1 MTVNDWRH
9 HAACLDH
16 DPELFFP
23 VGDTGQAHLQAED
36 AKQICRTCPVI
47 EQCAQ
52 WAIDNRMENGVWGGL
67 DETQL
72 RNIRR
77 HRTPVTRRTPAR
89 CGTRPG
95 YKRHLREHTPI
106 CQPCADANRAYG
118 NQRAQREK
126 TAKAGLEA
134 AA

>member
-1 MTVNDWRH
+1 MNTRDWRH
-9 HAACLDH
+9 LAACLDH

-23 VGDTGQAHLQAED
+23 VGDSDPARLQAED
-36 AKQICRTCPVI
+36 AKRICHTCPVI

-52 WAIDNRMENGVWGGL
+52 WAVESRMESGVWGGL

-77 HRTPVTRRTPAR
+77 HRTPSRRTPVR

-95 YKRHLREHTPI
+95 YKRHHREGTPV
-106 CQPCADANRAYG
+106 CEPCNDANRAYA
-118 NQRAQREK
+118 NQRLNNLK
-126 TAKAGLEA
+126 EA
-134 AA
+134 A

>member
-1 MTVNDWRH
+1 MTSDWRH
-9 HAACLDH
+9 RAACLDE

-23 VGDTGQAHLQAED
+23 VGDSDQTRLQAED
-36 AKQICRTCPVI
+36 AKRICRACPVI

-52 WAIDNRMENGVWGGL
+52 WAIDNRMDSGVWGGL

-77 HRTPVTRRTPAR
+77 HRAPSKRRPPAR

-106 CQPCADANRAYG
+106 CDACADANRTYA
-118 NQRAQREK
+118 NQRLQTLK
-126 TAKAGLEA
+126 EA
-134 AA
+134 A

>member
-1 MTVNDWRH
+1 MISDWRH
-9 HAACLDH
+9 YATCRTE

-23 VGDTGQAHLQAED
+23 VGDSDQARLQAED
-36 AKQICRTCPVI
+36 AKRICRTCPVI

-52 WAIDNRMENGVWGGL
+52 WAIDNRMDSGIWGGL

-77 HRTPVTRRTPAR
+77 HRKPSTRRPPAR

-95 YKRHLREHTPI
+95 YKRHHREGTPV
-106 CQPCADANRAYG
+106 CEPCADANRNYA
-118 NQRAQREK
+118 NQRLQSLK
-126 TAKAGLEA
+126 EA
-134 AA
+134 A